1 MTSPKNSRATRLMF
15 AGSALPILAL
25 ALAAAVPAAAQTAQ
39 ASADETKGDE
49 KVIIVVGT
57 RRTDRSI
64 LDSASPVDVVGA
76 AELATQPASNVLDVI
91 RALVPSFYVGQNAIS
106 DASTF
111 VRAPSLRGL
120 SADEV
125 LVQLNGKRLNRSA
138 LVQVFTG
145 GDTALSFG
153 SQGADVST
161 IPALAIGSLQIL
173 RDGATAQ
180 YGSDAIAGVMNYG
193 LRENAGLEVV
203 ARYGQFY
210 RGDGESYQIAAN
222 AGVKLGDRGF
232 INLTGEYTDDGGTV
246 RNATRPIALI
256 FAQQNPGLASQLP
269 NFPGPAQ
276 IYGSSPGFAYRFLL
290 NSAYELTPEAKLY
303 FIANYSHL
311 KADQSFNYRSPIS
324 AANVPIV
331 GGTANLNANSAFAN
345 PIFLTPCPASAGPL
359 GCPSGGFVRDSNTFN
374 FTSVYPA
381 GFTPRFVGVT
391 DQYFGVLGI
400 KGKLDSGFTY
410 DLSGTIARNS
420 INLSMY
426 GSLSPSFGRASQTSF
441 EFGKLIQEEQ
451 NLNADFT
458 YPLEAGL
465 ASPITLSAGAEYRRE
480 TYTQTAG
487 DVQSYA
493 AGPFAVQNLF
503 RPVVG
508 EGGITTFVADGQVN
522 KPVGAS
528 GYGGTSPTFAGQR
541 SQQSYAVYAG
551 AETDITETFSVGAM
565 GRFEKYN
572 TFGSAFVAKG
582 NFRWE
587 VADIFA
593 IRGTAG
599 TGFHAPS
606 PGQNNTAILT
616 TTFVAGDQV
625 QVGTYPVTSNI
636 AQFYGARSLRP
647 ERSTNFGL
655 GFVLTPTDAISLTVD
670 AYSIKVNNR
679 IGISQN
685 FTVTAANLAAQP
697 ALAAVGLDGAVNY
710 FTNGFDTRTRGID
723 VVGSWRGDL
732 VGGKAGA
739 TLAYNYN
746 KSTVPRF
753 DPNVIGAAQI
763 INIGNLAPNHRANLT
778 LTWNSNGFGVT
789 LREAYYGSWREEVG
803 YPGQLFGARFT
814 TDIDVSYTFLE
825 NYTVSVGASNLFN
838 TYPDRVANS
847 PDNRIFL
854 STNSLSDGQ
863 IYPNA
868 GGPFGFNGGLWYARI
883 RVKY

>member
-1 MTSPKNSRATRLMF
+1 
-15 AGSALPILAL
+15 
-25 ALAAAVPAAAQTAQ
+25 
-39 ASADETKGDE
+39 
-49 KVIIVVGT
+49 
-57 RRTDRSI
+57 
-64 LDSASPVDVVGA
+64 VVGA

-324 AANVPIV
+324 AANVPVV

-345 PIFLTPCPASAGPL
+345 PIFLKPCPASAGLL
-359 GCPSGGFVRDSNTFN
+359 GCPTGGFVRDSNTFN

-400 KGKLDSGFTY
+400 KGRLDSGFTY

-508 EGGITTFVADGQVN
+508 GGGITTYVADGQVT

-528 GYGGTSPTFAGQR
+528 GYGGTSPTFAG
-541 SQQSYAVYAG
+541 
-551 AETDITETFSVGAM
+551 
-565 GRFEKYN
+565 
-572 TFGSAFVAKG
+572 
-582 NFRWE
+582 
-587 VADIFA
+587 
-593 IRGTAG
+593 
-599 TGFHAPS
+599 
-606 PGQNNTAILT
+606 
-616 TTFVAGDQV
+616 
-625 QVGTYPVTSNI
+625 
-636 AQFYGARSLRP
+636 
-647 ERSTNFGL
+647 
-655 GFVLTPTDAISLTVD
+655 
-670 AYSIKVNNR
+670 
-679 IGISQN
+679 
-685 FTVTAANLAAQP
+685 
-697 ALAAVGLDGAVNY
+697 
-710 FTNGFDTRTRGID
+710 
-723 VVGSWRGDL
+723 
-732 VGGKAGA
+732 
-739 TLAYNYN
+739 
-746 KSTVPRF
+746 
-753 DPNVIGAAQI
+753 
-763 INIGNLAPNHRANLT
+763 
-778 LTWNSNGFGVT
+778 
-789 LREAYYGSWREEVG
+789 
-803 YPGQLFGARFT
+803 
-814 TDIDVSYTFLE
+814 
-825 NYTVSVGASNLFN
+825 
-838 TYPDRVANS
+838 
-847 PDNRIFL
+847 
-854 STNSLSDGQ
+854 
-863 IYPNA
+863 
-868 GGPFGFNGGLWYARI
+868 
-883 RVKY
+883 

>member
-1 MTSPKNSRATRLMF
+1 MTNPKNSRATRFMI
-15 AGSALPILAL
+15 AGSALPMLAL

-324 AANVPIV
+324 AANVPVV

-345 PIFLTPCPASAGPL
+345 PIFLTPCPASAGLL
-359 GCPSGGFVRDSNTFN
+359 GCPTGGFVRDSNTFN

-400 KGKLDSGFTY
+400 KGRLDSGFTY

-508 EGGITTFVADGQVN
+508 GGGITTYVADGQVT

-565 GRFEKYN
+565 GRYEKYN

-587 VADIFA
+587 VADMFA

-636 AQFYGARSLRP
+636 AQYYGARSLRP

-670 AYSIKVNNR
+670 AYSIKVTNR

-685 FTVTAANLAAQP
+685 FSVSATDLAREP
-697 ALAAVGLDGAVNY
+697 ALQAVGLGGAVNY

-723 VVGSWRGDL
+723 VIGSWRGDL

-763 INIGNLAPNHRANLT
+763 VNIGNLAPNHRANLT

-814 TDIDVSYTFLE
+814 TDLDVSYTFLE

-854 STNSLSDGQ
+854 STNSLGDGQ